1 MDFLKPLQK
10 CMPGCITQ
18 EFMGKTRQQYVTLN
32 CDLVNAKENLSEGMI
47 TIFQNKKKI
56 GLLSRWED
64 QKITD
69 RVVFSVEVFNN
80 ERAFAAQEAMQNA
93 WADMICLGGQKIFI
107 GRWTPYW

>member
-1 MDFLKPLQK
+1 MKFHIVTILINYVDFLKPLQK

-56 GLLSRWED
+56 GLLSR
-64 QKITD
+64 
-69 RVVFSVEVFNN
+69 
-80 ERAFAAQEAMQNA
+80 
-93 WADMICLGGQKIFI
+93 
-107 GRWTPYW
+107 